1 MTKTRVN
8 TALKSENFDNNE
20 NAKFS
25 IIKNDEETTL
35 AETETETT
43 TETEILAE
51 VKAVLEVKK
60 VLSIQD
66 IKDKASKLVALADAH
81 SDLVEKRKEF
91 EEFQLLHDSKKP
103 EIRLTDVNGQV
114 VKTYNQNVVEQFY
127 VVLFTEYNKQI
138 DKLETE
144 LNSLLS

>member
-1 MTKTRVN
+1 MTKTRGN
-8 TALKSENFDNNE
+8 TALKSENFDSNE

-35 AETETETT
+35 AETETET
-43 TETEILAE
+43 EPKILEE
-51 VKAVLEVKK
+51 VKTVLEVKK

-138 DKLETE
+138 EKLETE

>member
-1 MTKTRVN
+1 MTKVKGN
-8 TALKSENFDNNE
+8 TALKSEAFENSE

-25 IIKNDEETTL
+25 IIKNDVSEIEIS
-35 AETETETT
+35 ETETT
-43 TETEILAE
+43 QEPGELKNVEIFK
-51 VKAVLEVKK
+51 KA
-60 VLSIQD
+60 LSIQE
-66 IKDKASKLVALADAH
+66 IKDKACKLVALADAH

-127 VVLFTEYNKQI
+127 VVLFNEYNKQI
-138 DKLETE
+138 DKLENE
-144 LNSLLS
+144 LNNLLS

>member
-1 MTKTRVN
+1 MTKTRGN
-8 TALKSENFDNNE
+8 TALKSEEFE
-20 NAKFS
+20 NRENVKFS
-25 IIKNDEETTL
+25 IIKNDVTEIEIS
-35 AETETETT
+35 ETETT
-43 TETEILAE
+43 EEAE
-51 VKAVLEVKK
+51 AKTVEPLEKK
-60 VLSIQD
+60 SLSIQE

-138 DKLETE
+138 DKLEAE
-144 LNSLLS
+144 LNNLLS

>member
-1 MTKTRVN
+1 MTKVKGN
-8 TALKSENFDNNE
+8 TALKSDEFENSE

-25 IIKNDEETTL
+25 IIKNDVSEIEIS
-35 AETETETT
+35 ETETKEEPVEQKTVQS
-43 TETEILAE
+43 E
-51 VKAVLEVKK
+51 KK
-60 VLSIQD
+60 SLSIQE

-138 DKLETE
+138 EKLETE

>member
-1 MTKTRVN
+1 MTKVKGN
-8 TALKSENFDNNE
+8 TALKSDEFENSE

-25 IIKNDEETTL
+25 IIKNDVSEIEIS
-35 AETETETT
+35 ETETKEEPEEQKTVQS
-43 TETEILAE
+43 E
-51 VKAVLEVKK
+51 KK
-60 VLSIQD
+60 SLSIQE

-138 DKLETE
+138 EKLETE

>member
-1 MTKTRVN
+1 MTKTKGN
-8 TALKSENFDNNE
+8 TALKSDEFENSE

-25 IIKNDEETTL
+25 IIKNDVSEIEIS
-35 AETETETT
+35 ETETKEDPGELKTVQS
-43 TETEILAE
+43 E
-51 VKAVLEVKK
+51 KK
-60 VLSIQD
+60 SLSIQE

-138 DKLETE
+138 EKLETE

>member
-1 MTKTRVN
+1 MTKTRGN
-8 TALKSENFDNNE
+8 TALKSEEFE
-20 NAKFS
+20 NRENVKFS
-25 IIKNDEETTL
+25 IIKNDVTEIEIS
-35 AETETETT
+35 ETETIEEAGAKT
-43 TETEILAE
+43 AE
-51 VKAVLEVKK
+51 PLEKQS
-60 VLSIQD
+60 LSIQE

-81 SDLVEKRKEF
+81 SDLVEKRKAF

-138 DKLETE
+138 DKLEAE
-144 LNSLLS
+144 LNNLLS

>member
-1 MTKTRVN
+1 MTKTRGN
-8 TALKSENFDNNE
+8 TALKSEEFE
-20 NAKFS
+20 NRENVKFS
-25 IIKNDEETTL
+25 IIKNDVTEIEIS
-35 AETETETT
+35 ETETT
-43 TETEILAE
+43 EEAE
-51 VKAVLEVKK
+51 AKTAEPLEKK
-60 VLSIQD
+60 SLSIQE

-138 DKLETE
+138 DKLEAE
-144 LNSLLS
+144 LNNLLS